1 MACCPHEK
9 RRLVKP
15 NGEIS
20 KEIIQSGHWLT
31 LQRDYVPYKFFGI
44 DEFLAM
50 LGTVGE
56 ILLLLPA
63 PVRYGTSFNFCGVL
77 KKEEAHLGRHRS

>member
-1 MACCPHEK
+1 MACCPHKK

-15 NGEIS
+15 NAEIS
-20 KEIIQSGHWLT
+20 KEIIQSDHWLT

-63 PVRYGTSFNFCGVL
+63 PVRYGTSFNFLRC
-77 KKEEAHLGRHRS
+77 A